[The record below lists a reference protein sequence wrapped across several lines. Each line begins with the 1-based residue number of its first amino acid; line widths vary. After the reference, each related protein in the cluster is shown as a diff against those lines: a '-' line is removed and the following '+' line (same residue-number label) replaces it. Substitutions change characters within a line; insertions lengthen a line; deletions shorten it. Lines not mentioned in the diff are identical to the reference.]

1 MPCPRR
7 PPAIFLPNI
16 RPRSD
21 STARPRGEIGEVCS
35 AVCPIC
41 RGPMT
46 PRLGRNGPYFHC
58 RCHELGDRR

>member
-7 PPAIFLPNI
+7 PPAAFVPSAHH
-16 RPRSD
+16 RAGGA
-21 STARPRGEIGEVCS
+21 ARPRGESGEVCS
-35 AVCPIC
+35 AVCPFC

-58 RCHELGDRR
+58 RCYELGNRR